1 MIELSNLSYKE
12 LQELEGQIEKRKEV
26 LRKSKDCA
34 VGYKVTFC
42 VKFNPY
48 THENDELNNTQDFG
62 VRCPAA
68 PWENHT
74 TDLDKAYDIAYNLS
88 EEYQCDVDL
97 YYNTTGTLY
106 TTVSAY

>member
-1 MIELSNLSYKE
+1 MRID
-12 LQELEGQIEKRKEV
+12 I
-26 LRKSKDCA
+26 
-34 VGYKVTFC
+34 
-42 VKFNPY
+42 
-48 THENDELNNTQDFG
+48 
-62 VRCPAA
+62 RCPSA

-97 YYNTTGTLY
+97 WYNSTGTLY

>member
-1 MIELSNLSYKE
+1 MRID
-12 LQELEGQIEKRKEV
+12 I
-26 LRKSKDCA
+26 
-34 VGYKVTFC
+34 
-42 VKFNPY
+42 
-48 THENDELNNTQDFG
+48 
-62 VRCPAA
+62 RCPAA
-68 PWENHT
+68 PWENRT